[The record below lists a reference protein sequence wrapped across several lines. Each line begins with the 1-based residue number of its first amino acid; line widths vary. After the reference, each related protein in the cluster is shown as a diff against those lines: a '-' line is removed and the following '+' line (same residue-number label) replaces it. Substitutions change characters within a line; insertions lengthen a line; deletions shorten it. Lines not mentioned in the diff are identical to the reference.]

1 MTRFLIGTSFGSGWE
16 GVDVAVV
23 RVEGLGLSLT
33 PVVAAALRWPF
44 PSGARPGIGGPGA
57 STADGV
63 GPCAEA
69 AVAAIRQAL
78 SQAGVSPREVFAV
91 GLLEPARGALLG
103 PWPEVADRL
112 AERTGL
118 TVVHGFRLRDRSAG
132 GRGHP
137 ITALADALLFRSPVR
152 DRLLIHLGAVTSV
165 LALPRGARLAD
176 VVGFDAGPG
185 NQLLDALV
193 QCGSRGKETTD
204 AGGRRAVQGR
214 CLEPVL
220 ARWREHPY
228 FARRPPKMV
237 PPEAFGRPFLLAAF
251 DAARRLG
258 AGLSDLLC
266 TATHLVARAVG
277 ETVRAWLP
285 AGGPRDVL
293 VSGGGVR
300 NGFLWQLLAQ
310 QFPGEEP
317 QRTDVAGVPAL
328 ARHAAAA
335 AVLAALTLDAVDG
348 NLPLVTGAVGGRL
361 LGQLVPGDGRNWAR
375 VAAWL
380 AEHTTGWS
388 RLGNAA

>member
-1 MTRFLIGTSFGSGWE
+1 M
-16 GVDVAVV
+16 AVV
-23 RVEGLGLSLT
+23 RVEGLGLGLT
-33 PVVAAALRWPF
+33 PVVTAALRSPF
-44 PSGARPGIGGPGA
+44 APGARPGLDVSA
-57 STADGV
+57 SSATDWV
-63 GPCAEA
+63 GPCADVVVA
-69 AVAAIRQAL
+69 AVRLAL
-78 SQAGVSPREVFAV
+78 SRAGVSPREALAV
-91 GLLEPARGALLG
+91 GLLEPARVEWLG
-103 PWPEVADRL
+103 QWPAVADRL

-118 TVVHGFRLRDRSAG
+118 TVVHGFRHRDRSAG
-132 GRGHP
+132 GQGHP
-137 ITALADALLFRSPVR
+137 ITALADTLLFRSPTR

-165 LALPRGARLAD
+165 LALPQGARLAE

-193 QCGSRGKETTD
+193 HCGSRGKETTD

-214 CLEPVL
+214 CLGPLL

-228 FARRPPKMV
+228 FARRPPKTV
-237 PPEAFGRPFLLAAF
+237 PPEAFGRSFLLAAF
-251 DAARRLG
+251 DAARHLG

-266 TATHLVARAVG
+266 TATHLVAQAVG
-277 ETVRAWLP
+277 EAVRTWLP
-285 AGGPRDVL
+285 PGGPRDVL

-317 QRTDVAGVPAL
+317 RRTDMAGVPAL

-375 VAAWL
+375 VVAWL
-380 AEHTTGWS
+380 AEHAAGWS
-388 RLGNAA
+388 RLENAA